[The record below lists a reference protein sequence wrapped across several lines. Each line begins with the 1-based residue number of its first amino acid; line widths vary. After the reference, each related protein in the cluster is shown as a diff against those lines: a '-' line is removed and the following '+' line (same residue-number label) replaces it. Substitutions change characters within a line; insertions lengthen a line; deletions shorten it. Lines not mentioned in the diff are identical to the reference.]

1 MIVDNFDILFYNLN
15 EAREFQILRLLFY
28 YFGFKPLCG
37 VVKYVFCFAALMQ
50 QIYED
55 WREKNVQVCV
65 KKTAY
70 ADSGHYRRDVHCV
83 FHLNLSPG
91 DPAAIILGD
100 QASAEALAMEE
111 GGAGTSTTLCWS
123 VTDII

>member
-55 WREKNVQVCV
+55 
-65 KKTAY
+65 
-70 ADSGHYRRDVHCV
+70 
-83 FHLNLSPG
+83 
-91 DPAAIILGD
+91 
-100 QASAEALAMEE
+100 
-111 GGAGTSTTLCWS
+111 
-123 VTDII
+123 

>member
-55 WREKNVQVCV
+55 WREKNVQVGV

-70 ADSGHYRRDVHCV
+70 ADSGYYRRDVHCV
-83 FHLNLSPG
+83 FHSEPVTGRPG
-91 DPAAIILGD
+91 GNHPGHP
-100 QASAEALAMEE
+100 
-111 GGAGTSTTLCWS
+111 G
-123 VTDII
+123 

>member
-55 WREKNVQVCV
+55 WREKNV
-65 KKTAY
+65 
-70 ADSGHYRRDVHCV
+70 
-83 FHLNLSPG
+83 
-91 DPAAIILGD
+91 
-100 QASAEALAMEE
+100 
-111 GGAGTSTTLCWS
+111 
-123 VTDII
+123 